1 MNPIRSAIALVSP
14 SDPLSV
20 PTNMVESVGSVL
32 PKLSLESTVADE
44 TASVADS
51 KTGAGQVVICAGNEM
66 SKNIRPTRA
75 GLKMFLPKP
84 PKDIFP
90 MPMAANAPIARI
102 HIGRFD
108 GTLNASSTPVMM
120 ADPSLIVGSFFNM
133 NLEIKYSNTTQNNM
147 EANVNIS
154 ASSLNTYSD
163 NKNAGISAISTPYM
177 FFGMLSPLCMCGEG
191 DTINLFSIKTYS
203 NRGRYRL
210 L

>member
-1 MNPIRSAIALVSP
+1 MNPIRSAMALVSP
-14 SDPLSV
+14 RDPLSV
-20 PTNMVESVGSVL
+20 PTNMDESVGSVL
-32 PKLSLESTVADE
+32 PTLSLESTVADE
-44 TASVADS
+44 TASMADFRS
-51 KTGAGQVVICAGNEM
+51 GAGQVVICAGNEM
-66 SKNIRPTRA
+66 SKNIRPTSA

-90 MPMAANAPIARI
+90 IPMAANAPIAKI
-102 HIGRFD
+102 HAGRLD
-108 GTLNASSTPVMM
+108 GTLKASNTPVMM
-120 ADPSLIVGSFFNM
+120 ADPSFIVGSIFNK
-133 NLEIKYSNTTQNNM
+133 NLEMKYSNSTQNTM

-154 ASSLNTYSD
+154 ALSPNTYND